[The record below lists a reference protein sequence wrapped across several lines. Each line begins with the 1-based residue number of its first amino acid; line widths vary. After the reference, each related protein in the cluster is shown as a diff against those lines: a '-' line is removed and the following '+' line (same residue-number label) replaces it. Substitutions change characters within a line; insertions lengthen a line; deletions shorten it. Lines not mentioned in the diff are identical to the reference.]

1 MSVIKKQK
9 GLLAKK
15 ESRACNQNSIF
26 EEIFFCWPTFEIGT
40 LLAGWGCIIST
51 TGLAIILSF
60 ALAEP

>member
-1 MSVIKKQK
+1 MKILSLKKYF
-9 GLLAKK
+9 
-15 ESRACNQNSIF
+15 S
-26 EEIFFCWPTFEIGT
+26 WPTFEIGT